1 MRALAKVVLFWSAWR
16 ILQRSCE
23 SLVYGFSSPP
33 PLSKKN
39 SAWKSKCL
47 LLRRWNLRKK
57 YRETDII
64 VIHLE
69 SILHFLPQSW
79 KSKMGPSNSNF
90 PSCIASFHMAIST
103 QTVPMAT
110 IQLIERATISSI
122 PLKGMICSLS
132 PKPFIQKL
140 WLHKNLTC
148 SVWFSLN
155 DFHSPQSRTRSEN
168 LKLKMAQCPVITSE
182 VRDQSRGLYIST
194 WCFPLQT

>member
-1 MRALAKVVLFWSAWR
+1 MRALAKVVLFWSAWK

-23 SLVYGFSSPP
+23 SLVLWFQQPP
-33 PLSKKN
+33 
-39 SAWKSKCL
+39 
-47 LLRRWNLRKK
+47 RWARKTAPE
-57 YRETDII
+57 RAGVCCWEDA
-64 VIHLE
+64 
-69 SILHFLPQSW
+69 QSW

>member
-1 MRALAKVVLFWSAWR
+1 MRALAKVVLFDLPEKFSNEVANLSFMVSAA
-16 ILQRSCE
+16 
-23 SLVYGFSSPP
+23 PP

-155 DFHSPQSRTRSEN
+155 DFHSPVPDSFWESETEDG
-168 LKLKMAQCPVITSE
+168 PVPSHHIWS
-182 VRDQSRGLYIST
+182 
-194 WCFPLQT
+194 